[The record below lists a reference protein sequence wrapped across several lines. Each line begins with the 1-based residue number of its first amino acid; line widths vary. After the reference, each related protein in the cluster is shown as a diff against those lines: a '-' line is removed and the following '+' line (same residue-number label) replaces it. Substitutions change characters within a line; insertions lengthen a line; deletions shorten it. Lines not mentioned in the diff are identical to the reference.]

1 LSDAYLIHNLK
12 IVYGKDGLTW
22 DELKQV
28 PASQCQVYHFQMLVY
43 MVSFYKVLRLMMFS
57 SSALIWLQLH
67 IVNIKYIQM

>member
-28 PASQCQVYHFQMLVY
+28 PASVSLSDVGLHGFFNFNKS
-43 MVSFYKVLRLMMFS
+43 SFYESV
-57 SSALIWLQLH
+57 
-67 IVNIKYIQM
+67 

>member
-28 PASQCQVYHFQMLVY
+28 PASQCQVYHFQMLVINLHF
-43 MVSFYKVLRLMMFS
+43 MNLFKIS
-57 SSALIWLQLH
+57 LIVEDD
-67 IVNIKYIQM
+67 IIEK

>member
-28 PASQCQVYHFQMLVY
+28 PASQCQV
-43 MVSFYKVLRLMMFS
+43 S
-57 SSALIWLQLH
+57 LIVEDD
-67 IVNIKYIQM
+67 IIEK